1 MRFLDSSFLIDL
13 LAGDPETARLAGVL
27 QASGERLAT
36 PAPCVAELLRG
47 VRRTGKGLQATEG
60 LLAQLEVIPLDE
72 RSARRAG
79 EIAAQTAAR
88 GREVA
93 MMDCLVAGVVISS
106 DGTLVSRDSD
116 FARIAGLTL
125 ETY

>member
-1 MRFLDSSFLIDL
+1 MRFLDSTFLIDL
-13 LAGDPETARLAGVL
+13 LAGDPDAARLARAFQV
-27 QASGERLAT
+27 SGERLAT

-47 VRRTGKGLQATEG
+47 VRRTGKGLQPTED
-60 LLAQLEVIPLDE
+60 LLAQLEVVPLDE
-72 RSARRAG
+72 RAARRAG

-93 MMDCLVAGVVISS
+93 MMDCLVAGVAISL

>member
-1 MRFLDSSFLIDL
+1 MRYLDSTFLIDL
-13 LAGDPETARLAGVL
+13 LAGDPDAGRLAGAL
-27 QASGERLAT
+27 RASAERLAT

-47 VRRTGKGLQATEG
+47 VHRAGKGLRATDE
-60 LLAQLEVIPLDE
+60 LLAQLEVVPLDE
-72 RSARRAG
+72 RAARRAG
-79 EIAAQTAAR
+79 EIATQTAAR

-93 MMDCLVAGVVISS
+93 MMDCLVAGIVIAS

-116 FARIAGLTL
+116 FARIGGLTL